1 MLEELRVQGTEI
13 RARRL
18 RVGEYAQLWMKSKAV
33 KIEPH
38 TADYYTQVLDQ
49 HILPALGNYYYD
61 ALTRR
66 DVQEWVDR
74 CLTGQWGPEGKKR
87 RPYKLRTVRGWYR
100 VLHNMSRDAME
111 ELGLERDPTM
121 RVAFPDQPP
130 ATEPKSLRPDELSRF
145 LAEVRAQYPQHYA
158 LTATLAFT
166 GLRFCH
172 ASALKWED
180 WDDAEGV
187 LRVQR
192 KQVDGVVGAL
202 TRRKPGPG
210 VCPIGPELADVLREH
225 RRTLLRQQHRGL
237 AEGWMFPARKG
248 TPARRDTLARAWNAC
263 LKSAGIKQR
272 FTVHGTRYTFTDLTR
287 LAQVD
292 AVVRRALVGHV
303 TEAMQQHYSHVA
315 IEEKWAA
322 MAGVCRLVP
331 LAHPVAGE
339 GGDPGGDAH
348 LAG

>member
-1 MLEELRVQGTEI
+1 MRKVGEQTKYPGVSRIASKTYQVRGKVIDPRTGKPKEVDRTIENVTLLQAVRIRATLLEELRVQGTEI

-66 DVQEWVDR
+66 DVQEWVNR

-180 WDDAEGV
+180 WTTRRACSGCSASKSTAWWARSHAASLVPGCVPSGLSWRTCCASIDVPCCASSI
-187 LRVQR
+187 
-192 KQVDGVVGAL
+192 GAL
-202 TRRKPGPG
+202 PKAGCSLRARERQPGETRSPG
-210 VCPIGPELADVLREH
+210 R
-225 RRTLLRQQHRGL
+225 
-237 AEGWMFPARKG
+237 G
-248 TPARRDTLARAWNAC
+248 TPASSPPASSSGSRSTARA
-263 LKSAGIKQR
+263 
-272 FTVHGTRYTFTDLTR
+272 TRSPT
-287 LAQVD
+287 
-292 AVVRRALVGHV
+292 
-303 TEAMQQHYSHVA
+303 
-315 IEEKWAA
+315 
-322 MAGVCRLVP
+322 
-331 LAHPVAGE
+331 
-339 GGDPGGDAH
+339 
-348 LAG
+348 